1 MGWTVRGPLTE
12 HFCAGSCPGSSSS
25 FSFPAA
31 RKQMWDTRHPAGP
44 GSFLHYDIAVQACGG
59 CVHRGVAAVFCSVI
73 DALRNLGFIIQQM
86 LLSIIIMRQRTLRG
100 SETWGLC
107 CRTAAVGQLR
117 GSGAGWEGSAR
128 SSCLLAAAG
137 MEQDPNHRAW
147 AKLHPTKSCGL
158 HKLHFLMKMNNF
170 A

>member
-117 GSGAGWEGSAR
+117 GSGAGWEGSLPGAR
-128 SSCLLAAAG
+128 AFWQLQAWSRTQTIALGQNCIPPRAVVSTSCI
-137 MEQDPNHRAW
+137 
-147 AKLHPTKSCGL
+147 
-158 HKLHFLMKMNNF
+158 F
-170 A
+170 